1 MFLHALTKFAHWD
14 VAALLVAM
22 LIVFVLEMMGVFG
35 KQYVTITAVIRT
47 YVPMWARA
55 MILGWMMFHFL
66 IDKANK

>member
-1 MFLHALTKFAHWD
+1 MLAALSTFKHWD
-14 VAALLVAM
+14 VAALLIAM

-55 MILGWMMFHFL
+55 MILGWLAFHFL
-66 IDKANK
+66 IDKVNN